1 MFELLNLEQLGD
13 RIGQVDQALVGLIA
27 RRMNLSLQVEEYK
40 RGRGQKI
47 SRPEVETDRLQNIGD
62 QAERL
67 GLNPEFARAIFYF
80 IIDESCKVQL
90 IQLQENAD
98 LLSSKYVDDE
108 LWYAIL
114 KENLLKLTEQ
124 CASTYDLR
132 YTTGFYATKIH
143 AHFEQAMIA
152 DACREYSKDGLAID
166 LGCATGRV
174 AFSLGHYFNHIEGY
188 DISPDMIGIA
198 QGKCVGASAKKF
210 TFEVADLE
218 EGIPVADNAAFLVVM
233 SLGFASDLQRLPK
246 VLLDVRRVL
255 APGGT
260 ALLSFYNAE
269 ALLYIYKWEFIAWP
283 VGLAAEINLQRHCL
297 DVHWKDGKIYSVYA
311 RPYTVDQVQ
320 ELMPRGLPITKITT
334 HPTICSILPNIL
346 FEDDKVNDSIAT
358 IDGKLADGNM
368 GAYITVLARKS

>member
-1 MFELLNLEQLGD
+1 MFESLNLEQLGD
-13 RIGQVDQALVGLIA
+13 RIGQVDRALVGLIA
-27 RRMNLSLQVEEYK
+27 RRMDLSLQVEEYK

-47 SRPEVETDRLQNIGD
+47 SRPEVETDRLTKICE

-108 LWYAIL
+108 LWHAAL
-114 KENLLKLTEQ
+114 KENLLELTKQ
-124 CASTYDLR
+124 CAPTYDLR
-132 YTTGFYATKIH
+132 YTTGFYATKMH

-152 DACREYSKDGLAID
+152 DACRQYSKDGLALD

-174 AFSLGHYFNHIEGY
+174 ALSLGHYFNHVEGY

-198 QGKCVGASAKKF
+198 QGKCVDTPAGKF
-210 TFEVADLE
+210 SFKVADLE
-218 EGIPVADNAAFLVVM
+218 EGIPVADNAASLVVM

-269 ALLYIYKWEFIAWP
+269 ALLYKWEFIAWP
-283 VGLAAEINLQRHCL
+283 VGLAAEINRQRHCL
-297 DVHWKDGKIYSVYA
+297 DVHWKDRKVYSVYA
-311 RPYTVDQVQ
+311 RPYTVDQVH
-320 ELMPRGLPITKITT
+320 ELMPRGLPITKVTT
-334 HPTICSILPNIL
+334 HPTICSVLPNIL
-346 FEDDKVNDSIAT
+346 FEGDEVNDPIAT

-368 GAYITVLARKS
+368 GAYITVVARKS